1 MGYPGALRY
10 TGATRPDLQETLPW
24 HNSRLAGTG
33 EPSHLVKG
41 RTRMTTQAFRIL
53 SHDKAWC
60 VQLVSMF
67 LCLPLLLTG
76 CTIVTRSNEPPPL
89 IRAVSRGDTPT
100 ARALLARGADV
111 QARDANGRTALMYA
125 AENGDPTSVQALLTN
140 GADVNARDGKGWTAL
155 TYAAENG
162 DLSTV
167 HTLLANKAPVN
178 AKSEASGWTA
188 LMSAAS
194 RGHLPV
200 VQALLTSGAEA
211 NARDKDDQ
219 TALIMAVL
227 RGYSAVVQA
236 LLDGGADVNIQNKAG
251 KTPLAIAEAE
261 GFSKIAQLLKQAGN
275 RGQPADTPPATTG
288 TPQPPPPTTARAPQP
303 VTPLAPPVPPA
314 EKVVVHFGR
323 YHALVIGNNTYTD
336 LSPLK
341 TAVNDATAVA
351 DLLRT
356 AYGFTVT
363 LLSNATRE
371 EIITALDELR
381 TTLTEQDNL
390 LIYYAGHGM
399 LDTSEERGYW
409 LPVNAKQGSR
419 IQWISNTTI
428 TDALKAMAAKHI
440 LVVADSCYSGTLVRG
455 IDVVR
460 PPSGAERDTYLAR
473 LAQKRSRT
481 VLTSGGLE
489 PVSDSGGGGEHS
501 VFAKA
506 LLTALQDNHDV
517 LDGQQLF
524 NLIRRPV
531 ILNASQTPEYTDI
544 RYAGHEGGDFLFVRH
559 TQPGPQ
565 GQPVGSPPLLPGDTP
580 TLPTARDSAP

>member
-1 MGYPGALRY
+1 
-10 TGATRPDLQETLPW
+10 
-24 HNSRLAGTG
+24 
-33 EPSHLVKG
+33 
-41 RTRMTTQAFRIL
+41 
-53 SHDKAWC
+53 
-60 VQLVSMF
+60 
-67 LCLPLLLTG
+67 
-76 CTIVTRSNEPPPL
+76 
-89 IRAVSRGDTPT
+89 
-100 ARALLARGADV
+100 
-111 QARDANGRTALMYA
+111 
-125 AENGDPTSVQALLTN
+125 
-140 GADVNARDGKGWTAL
+140 
-155 TYAAENG
+155 
-162 DLSTV
+162 
-167 HTLLANKAPVN
+167 
-178 AKSEASGWTA
+178 
-188 LMSAAS
+188 
-194 RGHLPV
+194 
-200 VQALLTSGAEA
+200 
-211 NARDKDDQ
+211 
-219 TALIMAVL
+219 
-227 RGYSAVVQA
+227 
-236 LLDGGADVNIQNKAG
+236 
-251 KTPLAIAEAE
+251 
-261 GFSKIAQLLKQAGN
+261 
-275 RGQPADTPPATTG
+275 
-288 TPQPPPPTTARAPQP
+288 
-303 VTPLAPPVPPA
+303 
-314 EKVVVHFGR
+314 
-323 YHALVIGNNTYTD
+323 VIGNNTYTD